1 MKVALLK
8 DIPSVGKRG
17 DVKNVSDGYGRNFLF
32 KNKLAEILTPEVE
45 KRIVLE
51 KEKQKERASKLKEET
66 EKLKER
72 IKKLTLIFKIKVG
85 ESGQSFGSVTPL
97 KIIGELK
104 NQGIKLEKEQ
114 IVSKPIK
121 TIGENKVRIILQP
134 NTEVFL
140 NISVEPDNG
149 K

>member
-1 MKVALLK
+1 MKIALLK
-8 DIPSVGKRG
+8 DVSGFGKRG
-17 DVKNVSDGYGRNFLF
+17 DTKNVSDGYARNFLL

-45 KRIVLE
+45 RKIELK
-51 KEKQKERASKLKEET
+51 KEKQKEIISRLKEET

-72 IKKLTLIFKIKVG
+72 IKKLTLAFKIRIGK
-85 ESGQSFGSVTPL
+85 SGQSFGSVTPL

-121 TIGENKVRIILQP
+121 TLGENKVRIILQP
-134 NTEVFL
+134 NIEVFL
-140 NISVEPDNG
+140 NILVESDDG